1 MITTAWKERPAWE
14 IINSQW
20 VSECLE
26 VRTDLTLKSLGLS
39 VRHWLLTLP
48 PTPPSPPLQS
58 RSLWRHHRCH
68 HLLITIESAS
78 LLSSW
83 LVCPALTSYLSSNLT
98 YPYYPLLCNHS
109 LFHVIIGQ
117 GTLSSTRVFE
127 LDIDIKSWR
136 ALGERFYRVGSSC
149 CEERWC
155 LFNIKPS
162 VQKKGSIF
170 PPCTSFLLRN
180 AGGVWFGAFCPI
192 AYVCILWRKGLW
204 GRKTKRREIHP
215 IKRCGQYL
223 SMLDAGERGFKEPSP
238 FMQS

>member
-1 MITTAWKERPAWE
+1 M
-14 IINSQW
+14 NG
-20 VSECLE
+20 CLE

-83 LVCPALTSYLSSNLT
+83 LVCPALTSYSSSNLT
-98 YPYYPLLCNHS
+98 YPYYPLICNHS

-117 GTLSSTRVFE
+117 GTLSSTRAFVLE
-127 LDIDIKSWR
+127 IDVKSWR
-136 ALGERFYRVGSSC
+136 ALRECFFRAGSSC
-149 CEERWC
+149 CEEGWC
-155 LFNIKPS
+155 LFNIHSKEGINFPS
-162 VQKKGSIF
+162 VHIF
-170 PPCTSFLLRN
+170 PSQECRQSL
-180 AGGVWFGAFCPI
+180 VW
-192 AYVCILWRKGLW
+192 CILPNCLCVHPLEKRIVGAQN
-204 GRKTKRREIHP
+204 KRREIHP

-223 SMLDAGERGFKEPSP
+223 LMLDAGERGFKEPSP

>member
-1 MITTAWKERPAWE
+1 M
-14 IINSQW
+14 NG
-20 VSECLE
+20 CLE

-58 RSLWRHHRCH
+58 RSLWHHHRCH
-68 HLLITIESAS
+68 HLLITIESAL

-83 LVCPALTSYLSSNLT
+83 LVCPALTSYSSSNLT
-98 YPYYPLLCNHS
+98 YPYYPLLCNHR

-117 GTLSSTRVFE
+117 GTLSSTRVFVLE
-127 LDIDIKSWR
+127 IDVKSWR
-136 ALGERFYRVGSSC
+136 ALRECFLGLAHPAVKKVGVSST
-149 CEERWC
+149 
-155 LFNIKPS
+155 FI
-162 VQKKGSIF
+162 QKKGSIF

-192 AYVCILWRKGLW
+192 DWVCILWRKGLW

-223 SMLDAGERGFKEPSP
+223 LMLDAGERGFKEP